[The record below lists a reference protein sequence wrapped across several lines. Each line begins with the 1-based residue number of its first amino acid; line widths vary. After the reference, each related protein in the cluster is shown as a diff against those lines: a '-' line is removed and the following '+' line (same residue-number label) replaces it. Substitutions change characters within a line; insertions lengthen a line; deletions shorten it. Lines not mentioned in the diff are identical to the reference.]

1 VIQNDVDEAN
11 QVVEMP
17 RKQDV
22 EGPYEAGYL
31 MEVHSEAYQGLELV
45 VSEHADLV
53 PNWAVD
59 PVVVADSKTFPSFSV
74 ASALDAFVVAAE
86 ADS

>member
-1 VIQNDVDEAN
+1 V
-11 QVVEMP
+11 
-17 RKQDV
+17 
-22 EGPYEAGYL
+22 
-31 MEVHSEAYQGLELV
+31 
-45 VSEHADLV
+45 
-53 PNWAVD
+53 VD

>member
-31 MEVHSEAYQGLELV
+31 MEVHSVAYQVQELV
-45 VSEHADLV
+45 VSERADLV
-53 PNWAVD
+53 PN
-59 PVVVADSKTFPSFSV
+59 
-74 ASALDAFVVAAE
+74 
-86 ADS
+86 